1 MHKNNLIILDMLME
15 IVDMEKLPISTQFH
29 VYNTSRFNED
39 RRKIKH
45 NEDRMGLISKNN
57 KFLV

>member
-15 IVDMEKLPISTQFH
+15 IVDMEKYPISAQFH

-39 RRKIKH
+39 RRKIKP
-45 NEDRMGLISKNN
+45 NEDRMALLAKNN
-57 KFLV
+57 KSLV

>member
-15 IVDMEKLPISTQFH
+15 IVDMEKFAISAQFH

-39 RRKIKH
+39 RRRIKP
-45 NEDRMGLISKNN
+45 N
-57 KFLV
+57 

>member
-1 MHKNNLIILDMLME
+1 
-15 IVDMEKLPISTQFH
+15 MEKFPVSAQFH

-45 NEDRMGLISKNN
+45 NEDRISLIAKNN
-57 KFLV
+57 KSLV